1 MTDTLAEMI
10 KNELL
15 PREAAVREVIARRFT
30 PVFAEGDPGETLYFL
45 SSGLVKLYHR
55 SPDGKEVIFHV
66 VSSGEVFGEEAIEE
80 DARRGCS
87 AEILQDA
94 VCFPIPRTSFLEFAD
109 THPGFWQAFS
119 RALLNRERGL
129 CRKVEMLCLREVES
143 RILFYLRD
151 LAGRLRAAGQEADFE
166 IPLSQSELANLIG
179 ATRETTSTTLNSLA
193 RKGQIKL
200 GRRMMI
206 VPALNDNIDREEA
219 APIQTAT
226 SA

>member
-1 MTDTLAEMI
+1 MTDTLAEI
-10 KNELL
+10 FRNELL
-15 PREAAVREVIARRFT
+15 PRESGLREVSARRFT
-30 PVFAEGDPGETLYFL
+30 PVFAEGDPAEALYFL

-55 SPDGKEVIFHV
+55 SSDGKEVIFHV
-66 VSSGEVFGEEAIEE
+66 VSAGEIFGEEVIED

-87 AEILQDA
+87 AEVLQDA
-94 VCFPIPRTSFLEFAD
+94 VCLPIPRSTFLEFAD

-119 RALLNRERGL
+119 RALIGRERGL

-151 LAGRLRAAGQEADFE
+151 LAGRLRVAGQEADFE

-206 VPALNDNIDREEA
+206 VPALNDNDSQED

>member
-1 MTDTLAEMI
+1 MTDTLAEI
-10 KNELL
+10 IRNELL
-15 PREAAVREVIARRFT
+15 PREAGLREVSARRFT
-30 PVFAEGDPGETLYFL
+30 PVFAEGDPAETLYFL
-45 SSGLVKLYHR
+45 SSGLIKLYHR
-55 SPDGKEVIFHV
+55 TPDGKEVIFHV
-66 VSSGEVFGEEAIEE
+66 VSAGEIFGEEVIEH

-87 AEILQDA
+87 AEVLQDA
-94 VCFPIPRTSFLEFAD
+94 VCLPIPRSTFLEFAD
-109 THPGFWQAFS
+109 SHPGLWQAFS
-119 RALLNRERGL
+119 RALIGRERGL

-151 LAGRLRAAGQEADFE
+151 LAGRLRAAGQESDFE

-206 VPALNDNIDREEA
+206 VPALSDNDSRQD
-219 APIQTAT
+219 APIHAAT

>member
-1 MTDTLAEMI
+1 MTETLADI
-10 KNELL
+10 IRNELL
-15 PREAAVREVIARRFT
+15 PREATVREVSARRFT
-30 PVFAEGDPGETLYFL
+30 PVFAEGDPAETLYFL
-45 SSGLVKLYHR
+45 SAGLVKLYHR

-66 VSSGEVFGEEAIEE
+66 VSAGEIFGEEAIED
-80 DARRGCS
+80 DARRDCS
-87 AEILQDA
+87 AEVLQDA
-94 VCFPIPRTSFLEFAD
+94 ICSPIPRAAFLEFAD
-109 THPGFWQAFS
+109 NHPGFWHAFG
-119 RALLNRERGL
+119 RALINRERGL

-193 RKGQIKL
+193 RKGQLKL

-206 VPALNDNIDREEA
+206 VPALDKDDSQEVS
-219 APIQTAT
+219 PIQTAT

>member
-1 MTDTLAEMI
+1 MTDTLAGVI
-10 KNELL
+10 RNELL
-15 PREAAVREVIARRFT
+15 PRDASLREVAARRFT
-30 PVFAEGDPGETLYFL
+30 PVFTEGDPADTLYLL

-66 VSSGEVFGEEAIEE
+66 VSAGDIFGEEAIED

-87 AEILQDA
+87 AEVLQDA
-94 VCFPIPRTSFLEFAD
+94 VCLPIPRSTFLEFAD
-109 THPGFWQAFS
+109 SHPGFWRAFS
-119 RALLNRERGL
+119 HALIGRERGL

-151 LAGRLRAAGQEADFE
+151 LASRLRAAGQEADFE

-200 GRRMMI
+200 GRRLMI
-206 VPALNDNIDREEA
+206 VPALHGNNKQED
-219 APIQTAT
+219 APVQTAT

>member
-1 MTDTLAEMI
+1 MTDTLAEI
-10 KNELL
+10 IRNELL
-15 PREAAVREVIARRFT
+15 PRDATLRDVSARRFV
-30 PVFAEGDPGETLYFL
+30 PVFAEGDPAETLYFL

-66 VSSGEVFGEEAIEE
+66 VSAGEIFGEEAIEE

-87 AEILQDA
+87 AEVLQDA
-94 VCFPIPRTSFLEFAD
+94 TCSAISRTAFLEFAD
-109 THPGFWQAFS
+109 SHPHFWQAFS
-119 RALLNRERGL
+119 RALINRERGL

-151 LAGRLRAAGQEADFE
+151 LAGRLRAAGQETDFE

-206 VPALNDNIDREEA
+206 VPALNDNHDPEE